1 MATTKEMQGKRDYAK
16 LLFIHEQL
24 SQKDIALRIKVSAQT
39 INKWANLD
47 NWDSYRVSMTLSKEE
62 QLKSLYRQLSEL
74 NKVIAVR
81 EDHKYATVAEA
92 DAISKLA
99 SAIDKMETDIGIAD
113 IISVSKKF
121 LTWLRKFNLMKAQE
135 ITPLFDAFVKDNLR

>member
-1 MATTKEMQGKRDYAK
+1 MLILYDTFTPRLISLAIKTSSMATTKEMQGKRDYAK

-62 QLKSLYRQLSEL
+62 QLKSL
-74 NKVIAVR
+74 
-81 EDHKYATVAEA
+81 
-92 DAISKLA
+92 
-99 SAIDKMETDIGIAD
+99 
-113 IISVSKKF
+113 
-121 LTWLRKFNLMKAQE
+121 
-135 ITPLFDAFVKDNLR
+135 